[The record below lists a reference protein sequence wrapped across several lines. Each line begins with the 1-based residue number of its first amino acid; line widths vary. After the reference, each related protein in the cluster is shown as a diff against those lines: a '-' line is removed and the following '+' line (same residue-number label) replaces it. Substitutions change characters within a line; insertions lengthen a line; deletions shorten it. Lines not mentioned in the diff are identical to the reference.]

1 MKKKYVNWKGNC
13 VVLEDEELVNY
24 PFPAK
29 LKFVEIVEENIKVK
43 ENGKNMVSERK
54 YNKN

>member
-1 MKKKYVNWKGNC
+1 
-13 VVLEDEELVNY
+13 
-24 PFPAK
+24 